1 MSSVHQLL
9 SVMTYF
15 WISPF
20 MNNPKRYSRGPRWAW
35 AGTALRAMLLPA
47 ARCLDVFHSGQSA
60 YAKERLT
67 SLREKLQRGETS
79 YLLGIQ
85 PAGHNT
91 GVGLIEVSANDG
103 IRLIG
108 NHEEERFRGIKHYQQ
123 YPAESVQAL
132 LRQMDEMG
140 IQPSQIHAAC
150 AGWDYAAWAVMAA
163 QTIIEEFPSSLRL
176 LSPNASPHM
185 HASSLIEARSAP
197 RRLGMALGLDGK
209 PFPIISLRH
218 HDNHAWMSWGC
229 SPFAKSDDPVI
240 VLVVDGAGD
249 EGAISAYVA
258 ENGNLRLLYANDSIW
273 DSLGLMYG
281 MLSSSQGGWPLLS
294 SEGRYMGA
302 AAWGD
307 TDRLTNRY
315 YGQLREIFALE
326 SEGRVYLNRAVAN
339 WHTGG
344 CEKPYKQRLIEILGP
359 PMLPDQMWNPDAVL
373 KVEDIAHSPITVDR
387 VDKAAAVQMVFEDAM
402 FHIVQNLIRTTKATK
417 LVLTGG
423 TALNCV
429 ANMLLMERFNANWY
443 ERNLGLKN
451 SALHLWVP
459 PIPGDMG
466 VAAGAAYQFACLA
479 GARPGT
485 PLQHAFYCGVSYRQD
500 EIKTAVK
507 SCPEVRTK
515 DLGNI
520 NDRVELERVADLMA
534 FIVSQNGVI
543 GIFQGPAETGPR
555 ALGNRSILANPTNAD
570 MRATLNHLVKF
581 RELIRPLAPMATM
594 EAAHQ
599 YFQLDPGAADDDFN
613 AYNYM
618 VLTARAKAD
627 AYEEIPSVI
636 HKDGTCRIQIV
647 REDTNPL
654 IYTYLKALGRRIGVE
669 VSVNTSLNVGAP
681 IAQTPQQGLET
692 LQRSKGMHGLIMISA
707 EGDAVMAW
715 HHVDVP
721 PKDSGSTLEKWFR
734 EWNVTKRKLDID
746 DTQACLT

>member
-1 MSSVHQLL
+1 
-9 SVMTYF
+9 
-15 WISPF
+15 

-35 AGTALRAMLLPA
+35 AGKALRAMLLPV
-47 ARCLDVFHSGQSA
+47 ARCVDVFHSDQSA
-60 YAKERLT
+60 YSRERIT
-67 SLREKLQRGETS
+67 SLRERIQRGEKS

-85 PAGHNT
+85 PAGHNS
-91 GVGLIEVSANDG
+91 GVGLIEVSAGDG

-108 NHEEERFRGIKHYQQ
+108 NHEEERFRAIKHYQQ
-123 YPAESVQAL
+123 YPAASVQAL
-132 LRQMDEMG
+132 LRQMDEIG
-140 IQPSQIHAAC
+140 IRPSQIHAAC

-163 QTIIEEFPSSLRL
+163 QTIVEEFPSSLRL

-185 HASSLIEARSAP
+185 HASSLVEARTAP
-197 RRLGMALGLDGK
+197 RKLGAALGLNGK

-218 HDNHAWMSWGC
+218 HDNHAWLSWGC
-229 SPFAKSDDPVI
+229 SPFAKSEDPVI

-249 EGAISAYVA
+249 EGAISAYVV
-258 ENGNLRLLYANDSIW
+258 ENSKLRLLYANDSIW

-307 TDRLTNRY
+307 TDRLTNPY
-315 YGQLREIFALE
+315 YAQLRDVFALE
-326 SEGRVYLNRAVAN
+326 SAGQVYLNRGVAN

-344 CEKPYKQRLIEILGP
+344 CVKPYKQRLVDILGP
-359 PMLPDQMWNPDAVL
+359 PLLPHQMWNPDAVL

-387 VDKAAAVQMVFEDAM
+387 VDKAAAVQMVFEDAL

-451 SALHLWVP
+451 STLHLWVP

-466 VAAGAAYQFACLA
+466 VAAGAAYHFACLA
-479 GARPGT
+479 GARPGA
-485 PLQHAFYCGVSYRQD
+485 PLEHVFYCGCSYRQD
-500 EIKTAVK
+500 EIQTALK
-507 SCPEVRTK
+507 DCAEVRSK

-520 NDRVELERVADLMA
+520 NNRLEMERLADLMA

-555 ALGNRSILANPTNAD
+555 ALGHRSILANPMNPDT
-570 MRATLNHLVKF
+570 RATLNRLVKF

-594 EAAHQ
+594 QAAQ
-599 YFQLDPGAADDDFN
+599 RYFHLDAGAADNDFN

-618 VLTARAKAD
+618 VLTARAKED
-627 AYEEIPSVI
+627 AYEQIPSVI

-647 REDTNPL
+647 REHTNPL
-654 IYTYLKALGRRIGVE
+654 IYAYLKALGRRIGVE

-681 IAQTPQQGLET
+681 IAQTPLQGLET
-692 LQRSKGMHGLIMISA
+692 LQRSQGMHGLIMIGA
-707 EGDAVMAW
+707 EGEAVMAW
-715 HHVDVP
+715 HDVDVP
-721 PKDSGSTLEKWFR
+721 PKDSGRTLEKWFR
-734 EWNVTKRKLDID
+734 EWNVTKRNP
-746 DTQACLT
+746 DTGVSEHCLVGSE